1 MSSILA
7 WLAYGSFIAFL
18 AVSIHLYAK
27 SKNITAFVTYLF
39 FLSIFGVVLYFRVYL
54 PGGVVGKGAGKDL
67 AFIIVLY
74 GFMVAGMLA
83 NYLYARFSK
92 PKYRRKKFDFG
103 VFISPVLV
111 SPIVFIPLYA
121 AFKGAQIDLDNL
133 SGGKMMVF
141 LVAFQNGFFWKEF
154 FDNAQKETKAV
165 AKSGAKKK
173 KKK

>member
-1 MSSILA
+1 MPNILV

-27 SKNITAFVTYLF
+27 YKNVTTFVTCLF
-39 FLSIFGVVLYFRVYL
+39 FLVIFGAVLYFRVHL

-92 PKYRRKKFDFG
+92 AKNRRKKFDFG

-121 AFKGAQIDLDNL
+121 AFKDAQIDLDL